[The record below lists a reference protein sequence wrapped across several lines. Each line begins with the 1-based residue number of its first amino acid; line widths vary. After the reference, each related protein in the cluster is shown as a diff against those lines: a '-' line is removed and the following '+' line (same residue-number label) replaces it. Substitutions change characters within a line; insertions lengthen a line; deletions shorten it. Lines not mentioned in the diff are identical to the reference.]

1 MNGTAQGEGRKATL
15 LGMVMP
21 TRRLPGESDFSLC
34 LSVGDG
40 QEYRVEKNVASNMLK
55 EFVYERVMVQ
65 GVIIPAKRN
74 PAWWSKSS
82 NHGNWTRTTFTT
94 TTRPPAGR
102 HRDEVEAMED
112 TFLICEQC
120 GQRFVFTAKEQEAYR
135 RKGFS
140 TPNRCPDCRKR
151 KMKMTAPSFPAPR
164 SGG

>member
-65 GVIIPAKRN
+65 GIIIPGEKE
-74 PAWWSKSS
+74 PSLVVEKFEPWQL
-82 NHGNWTRTTFTT
+82 
-94 TTRPPAGR
+94 
-102 HRDEVEAMED
+102 DED
-112 TFLICEQC
+112 DI
-120 GQRFVFTAKEQEAYR
+120 YD
-135 RKGFS
+135 
-140 TPNRCPDCRKR
+140 ND
-151 KMKMTAPSFPAPR
+151 
-164 SGG
+164 